1 VPGERD
7 KEEVPESPT
16 GPLPRVRAGLRPG
29 SPVTLLLDFHD
40 ALAAAGVDLSGAELL
55 PERLAHACAQVLPV
69 DGAGIGLFFSG
80 GRRLPL
86 GASDAVS
93 GEAERLQFTLGDGP
107 CLAAHAA
114 GEPVVADEAAL
125 RSRWP
130 AFHDALLARTS
141 IRGTVSLPLGG
152 GLGTIGALDL
162 YLVPPHEAAEVSLPD
177 ARAVAAEVAAALRV
191 DGRNGGRSDGPAWLD
206 TPAAGRR
213 SLVWQAMGFVNS
225 ALGLSSPDALA
236 LLRAH
241 AYAEGSSLDEL
252 AVRVVSREVGVDEL
266 ALDPGTR

>member
-1 VPGERD
+1 M
-7 KEEVPESPT
+7 
-16 GPLPRVRAGLRPG
+16 
-29 SPVTLLLDFHD
+29 TLIVDFHD
-40 ALAAAGVDLSGAELL
+40 ALTAAGADLPGVELL

-86 GASDAVS
+86 GASDPVS

-107 CLAAHAA
+107 CLSSHAS
-114 GEPVVADEAAL
+114 GETVVADEPTL

-130 AFHDALLARTS
+130 AFHDALLARTTV
-141 IRGTVSLPLGG
+141 RGTVSLPLGG
-152 GLGTIGALDL
+152 RLRSIGALDL
-162 YLVPPHEAAEVSLPD
+162 YLVPPHAVAGVSLLD
-177 ARAVAAEVAAALRV
+177 ARVVAAEVAAALLA
-191 DGRNGGRSDGPAWLD
+191 GGRGGEQPDGPAWLD

-213 SLVWQAMGFVNS
+213 SRVWQAMGFVNS
-225 ALGLSSPDALA
+225 GLGLSSPDALA

-252 AVRVVSREVGVDEL
+252 AVRVVGHEVRVDEL
-266 ALDPGTR
+266 SPDLGTR